1 MVPLIK
7 GLSDIA
13 EHYDH
18 FILDIYGVLHDGIL
32 PFALTIET
40 LEKLKRAGKQTCLLS
55 NSPRRVDNVISA
67 LKSMG
72 ITRAHYDHILTSGE
86 ATYQALKN
94 RDADLGND
102 CWFIGNA
109 WGSEIL
115 EGQNLKILNDPEK
128 ASFLLNSIP
137 GTEGTERDK
146 FMKQLKIAA
155 DKDLPMLCAN
165 PDLVVNIGTELY
177 ECAGTFAALYEQM
190 GGRVVYFG
198 KPHKPVYETCFTL
211 LGKPD
216 KSRICAVGDSFHT
229 DITGANRFR
238 IDSLI
243 NLIGI
248 HWEEVVTNG
257 KADPAKLEALLES
270 QSTQPTY
277 MMAGLSW

>member
-1 MVPLIK
+1 MVPLIN

-13 EHYDH
+13 DHYDH
-18 FILDIYGVLHDGIL
+18 FILDIYGVLHDGIR

-55 NSPRRVDNVISA
+55 NSPRRVENVIQA

-94 RDADLGND
+94 RDADLGD
-102 CWFIGNA
+102 ACWFIGNA

-115 EGQNLKILNDPEK
+115 EGQNLKILNGPEN

-137 GTEGTERDK
+137 GTEGTARDK
-146 FMKQLKIAA
+146 LMKQLRTAA
-155 DKDLPMLCAN
+155 NKDLPMLCAN

-190 GGRVVYFG
+190 GGRVIYFG
-198 KPHKPVYETCFTL
+198 KPHKPVYETCFEY
-211 LGKPD
+211 LGKPE

-238 IDSLI
+238 IDSVI

-248 HWEEVVTNG
+248 HWEEVVTAG

-270 QSTQPTY
+270 QNTQPIY